1 VTIDLG
7 HPEAFHLVLGGKILP
22 VGVARQQ
29 RGAGDAAQGGIG
41 LSVLDGI
48 AVEVLDH
55 SRKVDSHAT
64 ILPVVPT
71 ERWAMALTILGALFL
86 TECWQEGTCF
96 DSTLTLGKLSC
107 FMSPRDLQRIA
118 RLFPSKCRFVES
130 VGRGAGDVDELLSAM
145 GAKQVDAMDASNF
158 EGATIVHDLNEPLPP
173 HLHSQFD
180 AVIDSGT
187 LEHIF
192 NVPAACRSIMDGL
205 KVGGHF
211 FGILPANNYCGHG
224 FYQFSAE
231 FFYRTFSEGNGFEVR
246 KLFVAP
252 FYVAGKWLDGPV
264 FEVSNPEEMRSRV
277 EIVGKRKMMFLVQA
291 RKTAQRSPFA
301 KWPQQSDYAVAWSQG
316 RLSQSHHSRR
326 LGAAITDKIGGI
338 RRVIE
343 RLREKRIWTRQC
355 LRNPALKP
363 HRWKS

>member
-1 VTIDLG
+1 
-7 HPEAFHLVLGGKILP
+7 
-22 VGVARQQ
+22 
-29 RGAGDAAQGGIG
+29 
-41 LSVLDGI
+41 
-48 AVEVLDH
+48 
-55 SRKVDSHAT
+55 
-64 ILPVVPT
+64 
-71 ERWAMALTILGALFL
+71 MALTILSTLFL
-86 TECWQEGTCF
+86 IECWQEGACF
-96 DSTLTLGKLSC
+96 DSTLTLGKLGC
-107 FMSPRDLQRIA
+107 FMSPRDLQRTA

-130 VGRGAGDVDELLSAM
+130 VERGTGNVDDLLSAM
-145 GAKQVDAMDASNF
+145 GANQIDAMDVSNF
-158 EGATIVHDLNEPLPP
+158 EGATIVHDLNEPLPAR
-173 HLHSQFD
+173 LRSQYD

-192 NVPAACRSIMDGL
+192 NVPTACRNIMDAL

-211 FGILPANNYCGHG
+211 FAALPANNYCGHG

-231 FFYRTFSEGNGFEVR
+231 FFYRTFSEDNGFEVR

-264 FEVSNPEEMRSRV
+264 FEVSDPEEMRSRV
-277 EIVGKRKMMFLVQA
+277 EIVGNRKMMFLVQA

-301 KWPQQSDYAVAWSQG
+301 KWPQQSDYAVAWAQR
-316 RLSQSHHSRR
+316 RLSQQQHHSRR
-326 LGAAITDKIGGI
+326 LGAAITTKIGGI

-355 LRNPALKP
+355 LRNPALRP